1 MAVQLE
7 FDTKPKVVLYAIDS
21 LLMIQRSSRHI
32 LRNTDQLLG
41 TFFQPIMFLVLFSAV
56 FGGAIE
62 PFLKQ
67 LGLPASVGYLDFL
80 MAGIIIQ
87 TLAFGSTTT
96 SIAVSNDLQKGI
108 VDRFRSLPMSNIA
121 VLNGHV
127 ISDIFRNGIS
137 TIVMII
143 TGLVLGFRSDASI
156 LDWLGITAILLLFTL
171 AFSWLSAIMGV
182 LAKSVEAVQWLSFI
196 IVFPL
201 TFASS
206 AFTPTAGMNPIL
218 KAFAENQPIT
228 HIIEATRALM
238 LGTPIGNHGWL
249 AAAWC
254 IGTMVVAIPLA
265 TYLFKRRAVN

>member
-1 MAVQLE
+1 MSVQLE
-7 FDTKPKVVLYAIDS
+7 FDTKPKVVQYAVDS

-41 TFFQPIMFLVLFSAV
+41 TFFQPIMFLVLFAAV
-56 FGGAIE
+56 FGGAIS
-62 PFLKQ
+62 LA
-67 LGLPASVGYLDFL
+67 LPKGIGYLDFL
-80 MAGIIIQ
+80 LAGIIVQ

-96 SIAVSNDLQKGI
+96 AIAVSNDLTKGI
-108 VDRFRSLPMSNIA
+108 VDRFRSLPMSNLA

-137 TIVMII
+137 TVVMII
-143 TGLVLGFRSDASI
+143 TGLILGFRSDASVF
-156 LDWLGITAILLLFTL
+156 DWLAIIGILLLFTL
-171 AFSWLSAIMGV
+171 AFSWLAAIMGV
-182 LAKSVEAVQWLSFI
+182 LSKSVEAVQWLSFI

-206 AFTPTAGMNPIL
+206 AFVPTQGMNPIL

-228 HIIEATRALM
+228 HVIEAVRALM

-249 AAAWC
+249 AAVWC
-254 IGTMVVAIPLA
+254 IGTMVVAIPIA